1 MDRIQGI
8 ALFVR
13 VVETGS
19 FSKAATSLGITQPTA
34 TKHIAF
40 LEKRLGSLLLH
51 RSTRGV
57 TPTEIGQIYY
67 EKCKVISRELEDA
80 DNLAALLQSKIQ
92 GKLSI
97 SSSVAFGRRILTPLV
112 LEFMSQHPQ
121 LQVHLSLDDHY
132 VNLVEEGIDLAI
144 RMGRLPDSSLGS
156 RYLGLNPRVLVA
168 SPAYLKEHGT
178 PKHPTELAEHQAL
191 IYSSV
196 QDNHRWHFSG
206 ADGAAL
212 SVPVKG
218 PLYSNNLSTLL
229 AATIAKMGL
238 AALPWYVA
246 HRSVKKGNLQP
257 ILTDWT
263 LPSQEIHAVFS
274 SPRLVPGKVSQYIDW
289 LQGYFVGNWWERPE
303 NQAQLVESISA
314 Q

>member
-1 MDRIQGI
+1 
-8 ALFVR
+8 
-13 VVETGS
+13 
-19 FSKAATSLGITQPTA
+19 
-34 TKHIAF
+34 
-40 LEKRLGSLLLH
+40 
-51 RSTRGV
+51 
-57 TPTEIGQIYY
+57 
-67 EKCKVISRELEDA
+67 
-80 DNLAALLQSKIQ
+80 LQSKIQ

-97 SSSVAFGRRILTPLV
+97 SSSVGFGRRILTPLV

-132 VNLVEEGIDLAI
+132 VNLVEQGIDLAI

-156 RYLGLNPRVLVA
+156 RYLGLNPWVLVA
-168 SPAYLKEHGT
+168 SPAYLEEHGT

-212 SVPVKG
+212 SVPVRG
-218 PLYSNNLSTLL
+218 PLYTNNLSTLL

-238 AALPWYVA
+238 AAIPWYVA
-246 HRSVKKGNLQP
+246 HHSVQKGSLRP

-274 SPRLVPGKVSQYIDW
+274 SPRLVPGKVSQCIDW
-289 LQGYFVGNWWERPE
+289 LQGYFVGNWWERQE
-303 NQAQLVESISA
+303 SQTQLVESIST